1 MVCHACPLYKPVSQ
15 IVGFNSFSVSLSSHL
30 RLCTYLYLPSR
41 IAMRESNESC
51 IKTFNMPPSSTY
63 QQYCNMSYRC
73 RLICSTRTI
82 LPSANKKTV
91 FFPCKHFAILDT
103 IKIFS
108 INLDLRSVNI
118 MNNLTFHA
126 FVFSAEAYTPCI
138 AIHAPL

>member
-73 RLICSTRTI
+73 RLIYSTRTYSHQRIRKLYFFLVNI
-82 LPSANKKTV
+82 LP
-91 FFPCKHFAILDT
+91 
-103 IKIFS
+103 
-108 INLDLRSVNI
+108 
-118 MNNLTFHA
+118 
-126 FVFSAEAYTPCI
+126 
-138 AIHAPL
+138 